1 MCSVLTTS
9 EYTPNPAAA
18 IKISAIRIPTPVPSL
33 LLFAPCTSPKF
44 PAGEGA
50 SGIGADGV
58 GVATATP
65 PPDSAAAAIAADPL
79 PPLAALL
86 CAEPVPPLAAG
97 VLPESLSGCSRF
109 KSDRISAATW

>member
-33 LLFAPCTSPKF
+33 LLFAACTSAEL
-44 PAGEGA
+44 PARGA
-50 SGIGADGV
+50 AAGIGADGV

-65 PPDSAAAAIAADPL
+65 PPESVAGATAPDPF

-86 CAEPVPPLAAG
+86 CAEPAPPLAAG
-97 VLPESLSGCSRF
+97 VRPESLSRCSRF
-109 KSDRISAATW
+109 KSDRI